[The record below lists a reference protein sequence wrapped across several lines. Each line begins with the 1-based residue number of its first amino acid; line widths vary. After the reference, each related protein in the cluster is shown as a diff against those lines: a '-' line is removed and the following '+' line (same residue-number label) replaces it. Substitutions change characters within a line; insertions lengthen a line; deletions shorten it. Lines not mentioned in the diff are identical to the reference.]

1 MQRFHHGLRCL
12 LNFTNVSLLS
22 VHDRDVYF
30 RKSKKWK
37 IHTVNQNRYKLK
49 KQSWHK
55 KSHLCFSILQLKK
68 SWYKKMFFFFYNH
81 FFFFFYFFLSC
92 TCLMGKFKKTEYSPI
107 CKVFAEVFL
116 IVRVPHCT
124 VLITEAG
131 AQTCS
136 VKTGVLS
143 NLAKFTVKHMCQS
156 LFLNNVA
163 GLRPEVISCEIC
175 KIFKNAFP

>member
-1 MQRFHHGLRCL
+1 MK
-12 LNFTNVSLLS
+12 NT
-22 VHDRDVYF
+22 Y
-30 RKSKKWK
+30 
-37 IHTVNQNRYKLK
+37 VNQNRYKLK

-55 KSHLCFSILQLKK
+55 KSHLCFSILQLKR
-68 SWYKKMFFFFYNH
+68 SWYKEMFFFFYNH
-81 FFFFFYFFLSC
+81 FFFTFLFSC
-92 TCLMGKFKKTEYSPI
+92 TCLMGKFKKTEYNPI

-131 AQTCS
+131 AQRCS

-143 NLAKFTVKHMCQS
+143 NLEKFTVKHMCQS
-156 LFLNNVA
+156 LFLNNFA

>member
-37 IHTVNQNRYKLK
+37 IHTLTKIDTSSRNKVDIKNHIFAFQYCNWREVGIRKC
-49 KQSWHK
+49 S
-55 KSHLCFSILQLKK
+55 FSFTTI
-68 SWYKKMFFFFYNH
+68 FFFT
-81 FFFFFYFFLSC
+81 FLFSC
-92 TCLMGKFKKTEYSPI
+92 TCLMGKFKKTEYNPI

-131 AQTCS
+131 AQRCS

-156 LFLNNVA
+156 LFLNNFA

>member
-1 MQRFHHGLRCL
+1 MFHSYQFMIVTFIFANQKNEKYIPLTKIDTSSRNKVDIKNHIFAFQYCNWRKVGIRKCSFS
-12 LNFTNVSLLS
+12 FTT
-22 VHDRDVYF
+22 
-30 RKSKKWK
+30 
-37 IHTVNQNRYKLK
+37 I
-49 KQSWHK
+49 
-55 KSHLCFSILQLKK
+55 
-68 SWYKKMFFFFYNH
+68 

-92 TCLMGKFKKTEYSPI
+92 TCLMGKFKKIEYSPI

-131 AQTCS
+131 AQRCS